1 MYTMMPNFIELEG
14 NFNTVLNKIAQIIV
28 IEDALIGTLTV
39 SKDEK
44 DVKNYINELQKGI
57 SINVPES
64 DKKKFEF
71 LMEVKNNKDLFLD
84 KFKEAIS
91 VYEKEWENYLKTHQ
105 DSDDV
110 FEKNA
115 QVHKRI
121 EILIKDARETL
132 NI

>member
-1 MYTMMPNFIELEG
+1 MMPNFIELEG

-28 IEDALIGTLTV
+28 IENALIGTLTV

-44 DVKNYINELQKGI
+44 DVKKYINELQKGI
-57 SINVPES
+57 SINVPDG
-64 DKKKFEF
+64 DKEKFEF
-71 LMEVKNNKDLFLD
+71 LMEVKSNKDLFLD

-91 VYEKEWENYLKTHQ
+91 VYEKEWENYLNTHQ

-110 FEKNA
+110 FEKNS

-121 EILIKDARETL
+121 EILIKDARE
-132 NI
+132 IIC

>member
-1 MYTMMPNFIELEG
+1 MMPNFIELEG

-39 SKDEK
+39 NKDEK

-71 LMEVKNNKDLFLD
+71 LMEVKNNKNLFLD

-110 FEKNA
+110 FEKNT

>member
-1 MYTMMPNFIELEG
+1 MMPNFIELEG

-28 IEDALIGTLTV
+28 IENALIGTLTV

-44 DVKNYINELQKGI
+44 DVKNYINELEKGV

-64 DKKKFEF
+64 DKEKFEF
-71 LMEVKNNKDLFLD
+71 LMEVKSNKDLFLD
-84 KFKEAIS
+84 KFKETIS
-91 VYEKEWENYLKTHQ
+91 VYEKEWENYLNTHQ

-110 FEKNA
+110 FEKNS

-121 EILIKDARETL
+121 EVLIKDARETL

>member
-1 MYTMMPNFIELEG
+1 MMPNFIELEG

-28 IEDALIGTLTV
+28 IENALIGTLTV

-44 DVKNYINELQKGI
+44 DVKKYINELEKGI
-57 SINVPES
+57 AINVPES
-64 DKKKFEF
+64 DKEKFEF
-71 LMEVKNNKDLFLD
+71 LMEVKSNKDLFLD

-110 FEKNA
+110 FEKNS

-121 EILIKDARETL
+121 EVLIKDARETL

>member
-1 MYTMMPNFIELEG
+1 MMPNFIELEG
-14 NFNTVLNKIAQIIV
+14 NFNTVLNKIAQIIL
-28 IEDALIGTLTV
+28 IENALIGTLTV

-44 DVKNYINELQKGI
+44 DVKNYINELEKGV
-57 SINVPES
+57 SINVPEG
-64 DKKKFEF
+64 DKEKFEF
-71 LMEVKNNKDLFLD
+71 LMEVKSNKDLFLD

-91 VYEKEWENYLKTHQ
+91 VYEKEWENYLNTHQ

-110 FEKNA
+110 FEKNS

-121 EILIKDARETL
+121 EVLIKDARETL